1 MSEHIQVASYALGLL
16 DAAEMSRFEDHLADC
31 DECADQLEQMLP
43 AVDMLADVEPGD
55 LFGVTGLSAFKSSAG
70 ADLYPPIT
78 DTTPKTDPFW
88 VAGEAAPTG
97 RRAEPYPETDGPPTT
112 KLRTQRLRDE
122 RNQAESQGDGFFSDE
137 RVRNESY
144 PVEPTRSERTRS
156 ERARADRADY
166 DRGGSDRATTG
177 PMTGEIPKYV
187 PLSRSGAGSGGQRRP
202 TSSRPRSRR
211 PETSG
216 PPGRSRRGLLIA
228 SAAAILGVIAG
239 AGVVTAGPWAKSQT
253 GTTTAISPATADR
266 LTATDPASKVHA
278 EVVLESKTWGTRV
291 SFGVSDIDGP
301 RECQLVAVKA
311 DGQTE
316 VLSSWNVPKQG
327 YGKDTKPPE
336 LTLEASTALARKDI
350 AALRVQNVS
359 DDGSISNLVAVPT
372 A

>member
-16 DAAEMSRFEDHLADC
+16 DSAEMSRFEDHLADC
-31 DECADQLEQMLP
+31 DECAEQLEQMLP

-55 LFGVTGLSAFKSSAG
+55 LFGVSGLSAFKSSAG
-70 ADLYPPIT
+70 ADVYPPIA
-78 DTTPKTDPFW
+78 DATPKPDKAFW
-88 VAGEAAPTG
+88 VAEEPAPTG
-97 RRAEPYPETDGPPTT
+97 RRAEPYPEVDGPPTT

-122 RNQAESQGDGFFSDE
+122 RSRAESAGGEGFFADE

-144 PVEPTRSERTRS
+144 PAEPTRAERTRS
-156 ERARADRADY
+156 ERARSDRPDY
-166 DRGGSDRATTG
+166 DRATTG

-211 PETSG
+211 PESSG

-239 AGVVTAGPWAKSQT
+239 AGVVTAGPWAKGNT
-253 GTTTAISPATADR
+253 PGITAVSDASADR
-266 LTATDPASKVHA
+266 LTATDPTSKVHA

-301 RECQLVAVKA
+301 RECQLVAVKS

-327 YGKDTKPPE
+327 YGKGTKPPE
-336 LTLEASTALARKDI
+336 LSLEASTALARKDI

-359 DDGSISNLVAVPT
+359 DDGSISNLVTVPT

>member
-31 DECADQLEQMLP
+31 DECAEQLEQMLP

-55 LFGVTGLSAFKSSAG
+55 LFGVSGLSAFKSSAG
-70 ADLYPPIT
+70 ADVYPPIV
-78 DTTPKTDPFW
+78 DATPKPQAAFW
-88 VAGEAAPTG
+88 VAEEPAG
-97 RRAEPYPETDGPPTT
+97 RRAEPYPEADGPPTT
-112 KLRTQRLRDE
+112 KLRTQKLRDE
-122 RNQAESQGDGFFSDE
+122 RSREAAGAPGGEGFFADE
-137 RVRNESY
+137 RVRNDSY
-144 PVEPTRSERTRS
+144 PAEPTRGERTRS
-156 ERARADRADY
+156 ERARADRPDY
-166 DRGGSDRATTG
+166 DRASTG
-177 PMTGEIPKYV
+177 PMTGEIPKYGA
-187 PLSRSGAGSGGQRRP
+187 PSRSGAASGGQRRP
-202 TSSRPRSRR
+202 PSSRPRSRR

-239 AGVVTAGPWAKSQT
+239 AGVVTAGPWAKSQN
-253 GTTTAISPATADR
+253 GITTAISPATADR

-301 RECQLVAVKA
+301 RECQLVAVKS

-327 YGKDTKPPE
+327 YGKGTKPPE

-359 DDGSISNLVAVPT
+359 DDGSISNLVTVPT